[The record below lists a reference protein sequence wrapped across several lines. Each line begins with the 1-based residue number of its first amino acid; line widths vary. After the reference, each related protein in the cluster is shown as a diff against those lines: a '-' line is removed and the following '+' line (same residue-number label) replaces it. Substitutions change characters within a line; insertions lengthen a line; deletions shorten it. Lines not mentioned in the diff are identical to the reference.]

1 MDNRLYLNYTKI
13 CKQYLDMFCKK
24 NNLQFISWVD
34 DLVGGIAEVAEN
46 EPYEVLFAAIP
57 QHKVYEIAFADIIL
71 DINTNQSP
79 RKILLWYAY
88 AINSEPITYKKYL
101 SL

>member
-24 NNLQFISWVD
+24 NDLEFISWVD
-34 DLVGGIAEVAEN
+34 DLVGGIAELKSE
-46 EPYEVLFAAIP
+46 EV
-57 QHKVYEIAFADIIL
+57 VYEIAFADIIL

-79 RKILLWYAY
+79 RRILLWYDY

>member
-24 NNLQFISWVD
+24 NDLQFISWVD
-34 DLVGGIAEVAEN
+34 DLIGGIAELKSEG
-46 EPYEVLFAAIP
+46 F
-57 QHKVYEIAFADIIL
+57 VYEIAFSDIIL

-79 RKILLWYAY
+79 RRILLWYDY
-88 AINSEPITYKKYL
+88 AIYSEPITYKKYL

>member
-24 NNLQFISWVD
+24 NDLQFISWVD
-34 DLVGGIAEVAEN
+34 DLIGGIAELKSE
-46 EPYEVLFAAIP
+46 EV
-57 QHKVYEIAFADIIL
+57 VYEIAFADIIL

-79 RKILLWYAY
+79 RRIVLWYDY
-88 AINSEPITYKKYL
+88 AIYSEPITYKKYL

>member
-1 MDNRLYLNYTKI
+1 
-13 CKQYLDMFCKK
+13 MFCKK

-34 DLVGGIAEVAEN
+34 DLIGGIAELKAE
-46 EPYEVLFAAIP
+46 EV
-57 QHKVYEIAFADIIL
+57 VYEIAFADIIL
-71 DINTNQSP
+71 DINTNQSH
-79 RKILLWYAY
+79 RRIVLWYDY

>member
-1 MDNRLYLNYTKI
+1 
-13 CKQYLDMFCKK
+13 MFCKK
-24 NNLQFISWVD
+24 NDLEFISWVE
-34 DLVGGIAEVAEN
+34 DLVGGIAELKSE
-46 EPYEVLFAAIP
+46 EVFN
-57 QHKVYEIAFADIIL
+57 EIAFAHIIL

-79 RKILLWYAY
+79 RKIVLWYDY

>member
-24 NNLQFISWVD
+24 NDLEFISWVD
-34 DLVGGIAEVAEN
+34 DLIGGIAELKSE
-46 EPYEVLFAAIP
+46 EV
-57 QHKVYEIAFADIIL
+57 VYEIAFADIIL

-79 RKILLWYAY
+79 RKILLWYDY